1 MTNLFATRV
10 LRGLVCYYRAKFKNG
25 GQVQKMDFLH
35 IYVIDG
41 SLTKHNR
48 CEVFFEK
55 KKGVAM
61 VTTILL
67 ILAICHKFSIFQVLK
82 YMKLDSSFTNT
93 PAKLKFFVGCF

>member
-1 MTNLFATRV
+1 MASTLCQKRFLKTRFLSKRSRFRVVWAIQFCSNFTSMGFKYLSNNVWRV

-35 IYVIDG
+35 VYAIDG

-55 KKGVAM
+55 KKREA
-61 VTTILL
+61 
-67 ILAICHKFSIFQVLK
+67 F
-82 YMKLDSSFTNT
+82 
-93 PAKLKFFVGCF
+93 PW